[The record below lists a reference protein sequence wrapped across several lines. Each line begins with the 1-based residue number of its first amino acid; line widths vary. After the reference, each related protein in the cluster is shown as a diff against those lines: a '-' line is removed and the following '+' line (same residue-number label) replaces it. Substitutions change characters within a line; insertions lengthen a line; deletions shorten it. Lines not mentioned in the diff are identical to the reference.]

1 MAYTYDDFV
10 KAANQSGLMGQFS
23 QDDLNLAQKYPEFG
37 LSVLSLKKDYNN
49 AATAEQR
56 LLANQ
61 AANELRKSYGNY
73 SGGADGGSF
82 RLESKLNRRS
92 DDLLD
97 QLGSF
102 GSFSYDEAPAYENAF
117 AQQQKDLLDR
127 ILNREDFSWSK
138 ETDPQ
143 WSSYKKSY
151 LREGDRAT
159 ANALAQASAASGG
172 RPSSYAVNAATQ
184 AGDYYATKLNDVIP
198 TLYQQAYERYLD
210 EYNMKLK
217 DLNAV
222 NQQEQ
227 LDYAKYLDR
236 LGQFNTDRGFAYQ
249 NYADDY
255 DRLRSQ
261 LADVQGQDQIDY
273 ARYLDETSRQQ
284 TAQDSIRSQV
294 DAILAAGGSP
304 SANLVSESGYSSE
317 YVKAL
322 EDAYRKQEAEKAAKK
337 SGSGGGSTRRS
348 GGTSGGNTTDGNE
361 SGLDYQGLFEAA
373 KKSGNPKSWLAQK
386 ANYQKFGFTSSS
398 GLYSDYET
406 WLENGGVSN
415 SSKTMAQGPFI
426 ALLSGFNT
434 SLKNGEGERILSTLD
449 KTWPMMTSE
458 QKAEMQ
464 KLLKQ
469 YGYSYEEG

>member
-82 RLESKLNRRS
+82 RLESKLNRRA
-92 DDLLD
+92 DDLLG
-97 QLGSF
+97 QIGSF
-102 GSFSYDEAPAYENAF
+102 GSFSYDEAPTYENAF

-273 ARYLDETSRQQ
+273 ARYLDEVSRQQ

-337 SGSGGGSTRRS
+337 SGSGGG
-348 GGTSGGNTTDGNE
+348 GTMSLTTAKAMAKEGQFTDAVLNT
-361 SGLDYQGLFEAA
+361 LR
-373 KKSGNPKSWLAQK
+373 K
-386 ANYQKFGFTSSS
+386 AGFTD
-398 GLYSDYET
+398 DYIAQVYGYTGFGTGRDKLGYDEDEGIFT
-406 WLENGGVSN
+406 WNGRRYN
-415 SSKTMAQGPFI
+415 SPE
-426 ALLSGFNT
+426 ALAEDLDRANLTDAEKATISRRLKASGFNIT
-434 SLKNGEGERILSTLD
+434 F
-449 KTWPMMTSE
+449 
-458 QKAEMQ
+458 
-464 KLLKQ
+464 
-469 YGYSYEEG
+469 

>member
-49 AATAEQR
+49 ATTAEQR

-82 RLESKLNRRS
+82 HLESKLNRRS

-102 GSFSYDEAPAYENAF
+102 GSFSYGEAPTYENAF

-159 ANALAQASAASGG
+159 ANALAKASAASGG

-217 DLNAV
+217 DLNTV

-273 ARYLDETSRQQ
+273 ARYLDEASRQQ

-337 SGSGGGSTRRS
+337 SGSGGG
-348 GGTSGGNTTDGNE
+348 GTMSLTTAKAMAKEGQFTDTVLNT
-361 SGLDYQGLFEAA
+361 LR
-373 KKSGNPKSWLAQK
+373 K
-386 ANYQKFGFTSSS
+386 AGFTD
-398 GLYSDYET
+398 DYIAQVYGYTGFGTGRDKLGYDEDEGIFT
-406 WLENGGVSN
+406 WNGRRYN
-415 SSKTMAQGPFI
+415 SPE
-426 ALLSGFNT
+426 ALAEDLDRANLTDAEKATISRRLKASGFNIT
-434 SLKNGEGERILSTLD
+434 F
-449 KTWPMMTSE
+449 
-458 QKAEMQ
+458 
-464 KLLKQ
+464 
-469 YGYSYEEG
+469 

>member
-10 KAANQSGLMGQFS
+10 NAANQSGLMGQFS

-49 AATAEQR
+49 ATTAEQR

-82 RLESKLNRRS
+82 RLESKLNRRA

-102 GSFSYDEAPAYENAF
+102 DSFSYGEAPTYENAF

-184 AGDYYATKLNDVIP
+184 AGDYYATKLNDMIP

-249 NYADDY
+249 NYAGDY

-273 ARYLDETSRQQ
+273 ARYLDEVSRQQ
-284 TAQDSIRSQV
+284 TAQDSIRGQV

-337 SGSGGGSTRRS
+337 SSGGG
-348 GGTSGGNTTDGNE
+348 GTMSLTTAKAMAKEGQFTDAVLNT
-361 SGLDYQGLFEAA
+361 LR
-373 KKSGNPKSWLAQK
+373 K
-386 ANYQKFGFTSSS
+386 AGFTD
-398 GLYSDYET
+398 DYIAQVYGYTGFGTGRDKLGYDEDEGIFT
-406 WLENGGVSN
+406 WNGRRYN
-415 SSKTMAQGPFI
+415 SPE
-426 ALLSGFNT
+426 ALAEDLDRANLTDAEKATISRRLKASGFNIT
-434 SLKNGEGERILSTLD
+434 F
-449 KTWPMMTSE
+449 
-458 QKAEMQ
+458 
-464 KLLKQ
+464 
-469 YGYSYEEG
+469 

>member
-49 AATAEQR
+49 ATTAEQR

-102 GSFSYDEAPAYENAF
+102 GSFSYGEAPTYENTF

-322 EDAYRKQEAEKAAKK
+322 EDAYRKQGAEKAAKK
-337 SGSGGGSTRRS
+337 SGSGGGSTMS
-348 GGTSGGNTTDGNE
+348 LTTAKAMAKEGQFTDAVLNT
-361 SGLDYQGLFEAA
+361 LR
-373 KKSGNPKSWLAQK
+373 K
-386 ANYQKFGFTSSS
+386 AGFTD
-398 GLYSDYET
+398 DYIAQVYGYTGFGTGRDKLGYDEDEGIFT
-406 WLENGGVSN
+406 WNGRRYN
-415 SSKTMAQGPFI
+415 SPE
-426 ALLSGFNT
+426 ALAEDLDRANLTDAEKATISRRLKASGFNIT
-434 SLKNGEGERILSTLD
+434 F
-449 KTWPMMTSE
+449 
-458 QKAEMQ
+458 
-464 KLLKQ
+464 
-469 YGYSYEEG
+469 

>member
-49 AATAEQR
+49 ATTAEQR

-82 RLESKLNRRS
+82 RLESKLNRRA
-92 DDLLD
+92 DDLLG
-97 QLGSF
+97 QIGSF

-159 ANALAQASAASGG
+159 ANAVAQASAASGG

-273 ARYLDETSRQQ
+273 ARYLDEASRQQ

-337 SGSGGGSTRRS
+337 SGSGGG
-348 GGTSGGNTTDGNE
+348 GTMSLTTAKAMAKEGQFTDTVLNT
-361 SGLDYQGLFEAA
+361 LR
-373 KKSGNPKSWLAQK
+373 K
-386 ANYQKFGFTSSS
+386 AGFTD
-398 GLYSDYET
+398 DYIAQVYGYTGFGTGRDKLGYDEDEGIFT
-406 WLENGGVSN
+406 WNGRRYN
-415 SSKTMAQGPFI
+415 SPE
-426 ALLSGFNT
+426 ALAEDLDRANLTDAEKATISRRLKASGFNIT
-434 SLKNGEGERILSTLD
+434 F
-449 KTWPMMTSE
+449 
-458 QKAEMQ
+458 
-464 KLLKQ
+464 
-469 YGYSYEEG
+469 

>member
-49 AATAEQR
+49 ATTAEQR

-102 GSFSYDEAPAYENAF
+102 GSFSYGEAPTYENTF

-172 RPSSYAVNAATQ
+172 RPSSHAVNAATQ

-217 DLNAV
+217 DLNTV

-273 ARYLDETSRQQ
+273 ARYLDEASRRQ

-337 SGSGGGSTRRS
+337 SGSGGGVAMSLTTAKAMAKE
-348 GGTSGGNTTDGNE
+348 GQFTDTVLNT
-361 SGLDYQGLFEAA
+361 LR
-373 KKSGNPKSWLAQK
+373 K
-386 ANYQKFGFTSSS
+386 AGFTD
-398 GLYSDYET
+398 DYIAQVYGYTGFGTGRDKLGYDEDEGIFT
-406 WLENGGVSN
+406 WNGRRYN
-415 SSKTMAQGPFI
+415 SPE
-426 ALLSGFNT
+426 ALAEDLDRANLTDAEKATISRRLKASGFNIT
-434 SLKNGEGERILSTLD
+434 F
-449 KTWPMMTSE
+449 
-458 QKAEMQ
+458 
-464 KLLKQ
+464 
-469 YGYSYEEG
+469 

>member
-10 KAANQSGLMGQFS
+10 KAANQSGMMGQFS

-82 RLESKLNRRS
+82 RLESKLNRRA
-92 DDLLD
+92 DDLLG
-97 QLGSF
+97 QIGSF
-102 GSFSYDEAPAYENAF
+102 GSFSYDEAPTYENAF
-117 AQQQKDLLDR
+117 AQQQKDLLNR

-172 RPSSYAVNAATQ
+172 RPSSHAVNAATQ

-217 DLNAV
+217 DLNTV

-273 ARYLDETSRQQ
+273 ARYLDEVSRQQ

-337 SGSGGGSTRRS
+337 SGSGGG
-348 GGTSGGNTTDGNE
+348 GTMSLTTAKAMAKEGQFTDTVLNT
-361 SGLDYQGLFEAA
+361 LR
-373 KKSGNPKSWLAQK
+373 K
-386 ANYQKFGFTSSS
+386 AGFTD
-398 GLYSDYET
+398 DYIAQVYGYTGFGTGRDKLGYDEDEGIFT
-406 WLENGGVSN
+406 WNGRRYN
-415 SSKTMAQGPFI
+415 SPE
-426 ALLSGFNT
+426 ALAEDLDRANLTDAEKATISRRLKASGFNIT
-434 SLKNGEGERILSTLD
+434 F
-449 KTWPMMTSE
+449 
-458 QKAEMQ
+458 
-464 KLLKQ
+464 
-469 YGYSYEEG
+469 

>member
-82 RLESKLNRRS
+82 RLESKLNRRA

-97 QLGSF
+97 QIGSF
-102 GSFSYDEAPAYENAF
+102 GSFSYDEAPTYENAF

-273 ARYLDETSRQQ
+273 ARYLDEVSRQQ

-337 SGSGGGSTRRS
+337 SGSGGG
-348 GGTSGGNTTDGNE
+348 GTMSLTTAKAMAKEGQFTDTVLNT
-361 SGLDYQGLFEAA
+361 LR
-373 KKSGNPKSWLAQK
+373 K
-386 ANYQKFGFTSSS
+386 AGFTD
-398 GLYSDYET
+398 DYIAQVYGYTGFGTGRDKLGYDEDEGIFT
-406 WLENGGVSN
+406 WNGRRYN
-415 SSKTMAQGPFI
+415 SPEALAEDLDRANLTDAEKTTISRRLKA
-426 ALLSGFNT
+426 SGFNIT
-434 SLKNGEGERILSTLD
+434 F
-449 KTWPMMTSE
+449 
-458 QKAEMQ
+458 
-464 KLLKQ
+464 
-469 YGYSYEEG
+469 

>member
-10 KAANQSGLMGQFS
+10 NAANQSGLMGQFS

-49 AATAEQR
+49 ATTAEQR

-82 RLESKLNRRS
+82 RLESKLNRRA

-102 GSFSYDEAPAYENAF
+102 DSFSYGEAPTYENAF

-184 AGDYYATKLNDVIP
+184 AGDYYATKLNDMIP

-273 ARYLDETSRQQ
+273 ARYLDEVSRQQ

-337 SGSGGGSTRRS
+337 SSSGGG
-348 GGTSGGNTTDGNE
+348 GTMSLTTAKAMAKEGQFTDAVLNT
-361 SGLDYQGLFEAA
+361 LR
-373 KKSGNPKSWLAQK
+373 K
-386 ANYQKFGFTSSS
+386 AGFTD
-398 GLYSDYET
+398 DYIAQVYGYTGFGTGRDKLGYDEDEGIFT
-406 WLENGGVSN
+406 WNGRRYN
-415 SSKTMAQGPFI
+415 SPE
-426 ALLSGFNT
+426 ALAEDLDRANLTDAEKATISRKLKASGFNIT
-434 SLKNGEGERILSTLD
+434 F
-449 KTWPMMTSE
+449 
-458 QKAEMQ
+458 
-464 KLLKQ
+464 
-469 YGYSYEEG
+469 

>member
-82 RLESKLNRRS
+82 RLESKLNRRA
-92 DDLLD
+92 DDLLG
-97 QLGSF
+97 QIGSF
-102 GSFSYDEAPAYENAF
+102 GSFSYDEAPTYENAF

-217 DLNAV
+217 DLNTV

-273 ARYLDETSRQQ
+273 ARYLDEVSRQQ

-337 SGSGGGSTRRS
+337 SGSGGG
-348 GGTSGGNTTDGNE
+348 GTMSLTTAKEMAKEGQFTDTVLNT
-361 SGLDYQGLFEAA
+361 LR
-373 KKSGNPKSWLAQK
+373 K
-386 ANYQKFGFTSSS
+386 AGFTD
-398 GLYSDYET
+398 DYIAQVYGYTGFGTGRDKLGYDEDEGIFT
-406 WLENGGVSN
+406 WNGRRYN
-415 SSKTMAQGPFI
+415 SPE
-426 ALLSGFNT
+426 ALAEDLDRANLTDAEKATISRRLKASGFNIT
-434 SLKNGEGERILSTLD
+434 F
-449 KTWPMMTSE
+449 
-458 QKAEMQ
+458 
-464 KLLKQ
+464 
-469 YGYSYEEG
+469 

>member
-49 AATAEQR
+49 ATTAEQR

-82 RLESKLNRRS
+82 RLESKLNRRA

-102 GSFSYDEAPAYENAF
+102 GSFSYGEAPTYENTF

-159 ANALAQASAASGG
+159 ANALAKASAASGG
-172 RPSSYAVNAATQ
+172 RPSSHAVNAATQ

-217 DLNAV
+217 DLNTV

-273 ARYLDETSRQQ
+273 ARYLDEVSRQQ

-337 SGSGGGSTRRS
+337 SGSGGG
-348 GGTSGGNTTDGNE
+348 GTMSLTTAKEMAKEGQFTDAVLNT
-361 SGLDYQGLFEAA
+361 LR
-373 KKSGNPKSWLAQK
+373 K
-386 ANYQKFGFTSSS
+386 AGFTD
-398 GLYSDYET
+398 DYIAQVYGYTGFGTGRDKLSYDEDEGIFT
-406 WLENGGVSN
+406 WNGRRYNSPEALAEDLDRANLTDAEKATISRRLE
-415 SSKTMAQGPFI
+415 A
-426 ALLSGFNT
+426 SGFN
-434 SLKNGEGERILSTLD
+434 
-449 KTWPMMTSE
+449 MTF
-458 QKAEMQ
+458 
-464 KLLKQ
+464 
-469 YGYSYEEG
+469 

>member
-49 AATAEQR
+49 ATTAEQR

-92 DDLLD
+92 DDLLG
-97 QLGSF
+97 QIGSF
-102 GSFSYDEAPAYENAF
+102 GSFSYDEAPTYENAF

-172 RPSSYAVNAATQ
+172 RPSSHAVNAATQ

-217 DLNAV
+217 DLNTV

-273 ARYLDETSRQQ
+273 ARYLDEVSRQQ

-337 SGSGGGSTRRS
+337 SGSGGGTMSLTTAKAMAKE
-348 GGTSGGNTTDGNE
+348 GQFTDTVLNT
-361 SGLDYQGLFEAA
+361 LR
-373 KKSGNPKSWLAQK
+373 K
-386 ANYQKFGFTSSS
+386 AGFTD
-398 GLYSDYET
+398 DYIAQVYGYTGFGTGRDKLGYDEDEGIFT
-406 WLENGGVSN
+406 WNGRRYN
-415 SSKTMAQGPFI
+415 SPE
-426 ALLSGFNT
+426 ALAEDLDRANLTDAEKATISRRLKASGFNIT
-434 SLKNGEGERILSTLD
+434 F
-449 KTWPMMTSE
+449 
-458 QKAEMQ
+458 
-464 KLLKQ
+464 
-469 YGYSYEEG
+469 

>member
-49 AATAEQR
+49 ATTAEQR

-102 GSFSYDEAPAYENAF
+102 GSFSYGEAPTYENAF

-184 AGDYYATKLNDVIP
+184 AGDYYATKLNDMIP

-273 ARYLDETSRQQ
+273 ARYLDEVSRQQ

-337 SGSGGGSTRRS
+337 SSSGGG
-348 GGTSGGNTTDGNE
+348 GTMSLTTAKAMAKEGQFTDAVLNT
-361 SGLDYQGLFEAA
+361 LR
-373 KKSGNPKSWLAQK
+373 K
-386 ANYQKFGFTSSS
+386 AGFTD
-398 GLYSDYET
+398 DYIAQVYGYTGFGTGRDKLGYDEDEGIFT
-406 WLENGGVSN
+406 WNGRRYN
-415 SSKTMAQGPFI
+415 SPE
-426 ALLSGFNT
+426 ALAEDLDRANLTDAEKATISRRLKASGFNIT
-434 SLKNGEGERILSTLD
+434 F
-449 KTWPMMTSE
+449 
-458 QKAEMQ
+458 
-464 KLLKQ
+464 
-469 YGYSYEEG
+469 

>member
-10 KAANQSGLMGQFS
+10 NAANQSGLMGQFS

-49 AATAEQR
+49 ATTAEQR

-73 SGGADGGSF
+73 SGGADGSSF
-82 RLESKLNRRS
+82 RLESKLNRRA

-102 GSFSYDEAPAYENAF
+102 GSFSYDEAPTYENAF

-127 ILNREDFSWSK
+127 ILNREDFAWSK

-159 ANALAQASAASGG
+159 ANALAKVSAASGG

-184 AGDYYATKLNDVIP
+184 AGDYYATKLNDMIP

-273 ARYLDETSRQQ
+273 ARYLDEVSRQQ
-284 TAQDSIRSQV
+284 TAQDSIRGQV

-337 SGSGGGSTRRS
+337 SGSGGG
-348 GGTSGGNTTDGNE
+348 GTMSLTTAKAMAKEGQFTDAVLNT
-361 SGLDYQGLFEAA
+361 LR
-373 KKSGNPKSWLAQK
+373 K
-386 ANYQKFGFTSSS
+386 AGFTD
-398 GLYSDYET
+398 DYIAQVYGYTGFGTGRDKLGYDEDEGIFT
-406 WLENGGVSN
+406 WNGRRYN
-415 SSKTMAQGPFI
+415 SPE
-426 ALLSGFNT
+426 ALAEDLDRANLTDAEKATISRRLKASGFNIT
-434 SLKNGEGERILSTLD
+434 F
-449 KTWPMMTSE
+449 
-458 QKAEMQ
+458 
-464 KLLKQ
+464 
-469 YGYSYEEG
+469 

>member
-49 AATAEQR
+49 ATTAEQR

-82 RLESKLNRRS
+82 RLESKLNRRA
-92 DDLLD
+92 DDLLG
-97 QLGSF
+97 QIGSF
-102 GSFSYDEAPAYENAF
+102 GSFSYDEAPTYENTF

-172 RPSSYAVNAATQ
+172 RPSSHAVNAATQ

-273 ARYLDETSRQQ
+273 ARYLDEVSRQQ

-337 SGSGGGSTRRS
+337 SGSGGG
-348 GGTSGGNTTDGNE
+348 GTMSLTTAKAMAKEGQFTDTVLNT
-361 SGLDYQGLFEAA
+361 LR
-373 KKSGNPKSWLAQK
+373 K
-386 ANYQKFGFTSSS
+386 AGFTD
-398 GLYSDYET
+398 DYIAQVYGYTGFGTGRDKLGYDEDEGIFT
-406 WLENGGVSN
+406 WNGRRYN
-415 SSKTMAQGPFI
+415 SPE
-426 ALLSGFNT
+426 ALAEDLDRANLTDAEKATISRRLKASGFNIT
-434 SLKNGEGERILSTLD
+434 F
-449 KTWPMMTSE
+449 
-458 QKAEMQ
+458 
-464 KLLKQ
+464 
-469 YGYSYEEG
+469 

>member
-10 KAANQSGLMGQFS
+10 NAANQSGLMGQFS

-49 AATAEQR
+49 ATTAEQR

-102 GSFSYDEAPAYENAF
+102 GSFSYDEAPTYENTF

-159 ANALAQASAASGG
+159 ANALAKASAASGG
-172 RPSSYAVNAATQ
+172 RPSSYAVNVATQ

-217 DLNAV
+217 DLNAI

-273 ARYLDETSRQQ
+273 ARYLDEVSRQQ
-284 TAQDSIRSQV
+284 TAQDSIRGQV

-337 SGSGGGSTRRS
+337 SGSGGG
-348 GGTSGGNTTDGNE
+348 GTMSLTTAKAMAKEGQFTDTVLNT
-361 SGLDYQGLFEAA
+361 LR
-373 KKSGNPKSWLAQK
+373 K
-386 ANYQKFGFTSSS
+386 AGFTD
-398 GLYSDYET
+398 DYIAQVYGYTGFGTGRDKLGYDEDEGIFT
-406 WLENGGVSN
+406 WNGRRYN
-415 SSKTMAQGPFI
+415 SPEALAEDLDRANLTDAEKASI
-426 ALLSGFNT
+426 ARRLKASGFNIT
-434 SLKNGEGERILSTLD
+434 F
-449 KTWPMMTSE
+449 
-458 QKAEMQ
+458 
-464 KLLKQ
+464 
-469 YGYSYEEG
+469 

>member
-10 KAANQSGLMGQFS
+10 NAANQSGLMGQFS

-49 AATAEQR
+49 ATTAEQR

-82 RLESKLNRRS
+82 RLESKLNRRA

-97 QLGSF
+97 RLGSF
-102 GSFSYDEAPAYENAF
+102 GSFSYDEAPTYENAF

-127 ILNREDFSWSK
+127 ILNREDFAWSK

-159 ANALAQASAASGG
+159 ANALAKASAASGG
-172 RPSSYAVNAATQ
+172 RPSSYAANAATQ

-273 ARYLDETSRQQ
+273 ARYLDEVSRQQ
-284 TAQDSIRSQV
+284 TAQDSIRGQV

-337 SGSGGGSTRRS
+337 SGSGGG
-348 GGTSGGNTTDGNE
+348 GTMSLTTAKAMAKEGQFTDAVLNT
-361 SGLDYQGLFEAA
+361 LR
-373 KKSGNPKSWLAQK
+373 K
-386 ANYQKFGFTSSS
+386 AGFTD
-398 GLYSDYET
+398 DYIAQVYGYTGFGTGRDKLGYDEDEGIFT
-406 WLENGGVSN
+406 WNGRRYN
-415 SSKTMAQGPFI
+415 SPEALAEDLDRANLTDAEKASI
-426 ALLSGFNT
+426 ARRLKASGFNIT
-434 SLKNGEGERILSTLD
+434 F
-449 KTWPMMTSE
+449 
-458 QKAEMQ
+458 
-464 KLLKQ
+464 
-469 YGYSYEEG
+469 

>member
-49 AATAEQR
+49 ATTAEQR

-102 GSFSYDEAPAYENAF
+102 GSFSYDEAPTYENTF

-172 RPSSYAVNAATQ
+172 RPSSHAVNAATQ

-217 DLNAV
+217 DLNTV

-273 ARYLDETSRQQ
+273 ARYLDEASRQQ

-337 SGSGGGSTRRS
+337 SGSGGG
-348 GGTSGGNTTDGNE
+348 GTMSLTTAKAMAEEGQFTDTVLNT
-361 SGLDYQGLFEAA
+361 LR
-373 KKSGNPKSWLAQK
+373 K
-386 ANYQKFGFTSSS
+386 AGFTD
-398 GLYSDYET
+398 DYIAQVYGYTGFGPGRDKLGYDEDEGIFT
-406 WLENGGVSN
+406 WNGRRYNSPEALAEDLDRANLTDAEKATISRRLE
-415 SSKTMAQGPFI
+415 A
-426 ALLSGFNT
+426 SGFNIT
-434 SLKNGEGERILSTLD
+434 S
-449 KTWPMMTSE
+449 
-458 QKAEMQ
+458 
-464 KLLKQ
+464 
-469 YGYSYEEG
+469 

>member
-82 RLESKLNRRS
+82 RLESKLNRRA
-92 DDLLD
+92 DDLLG
-97 QLGSF
+97 QIGSF
-102 GSFSYDEAPAYENAF
+102 GSFSYDEAPTYENAF

-273 ARYLDETSRQQ
+273 ARYLDEVSRQQ

-337 SGSGGGSTRRS
+337 SGSGGG
-348 GGTSGGNTTDGNE
+348 GTMSLTTAKAMAKEGQFTDTVLNT
-361 SGLDYQGLFEAA
+361 LR
-373 KKSGNPKSWLAQK
+373 K
-386 ANYQKFGFTSSS
+386 AGFTD
-398 GLYSDYET
+398 DYIAQVYGYTGFGTGRDKLGYDEDEGIFT
-406 WLENGGVSN
+406 WNGRRYN
-415 SSKTMAQGPFI
+415 SPE
-426 ALLSGFNT
+426 ALAEDLDRANLTDAEKATISRRLKASGFNIT
-434 SLKNGEGERILSTLD
+434 F
-449 KTWPMMTSE
+449 
-458 QKAEMQ
+458 
-464 KLLKQ
+464 
-469 YGYSYEEG
+469 

>member
-82 RLESKLNRRS
+82 RLESKLNRRA

-97 QLGSF
+97 QIGSF
-102 GSFSYDEAPAYENAF
+102 GSFSYGEAPTYENTF

-159 ANALAQASAASGG
+159 ANALAKASAASGG

-217 DLNAV
+217 DLNTV

-236 LGQFNTDRGFAYQ
+236 LGQFNTDRGFAYR

-273 ARYLDETSRQQ
+273 ARYLDEASRQQ

-337 SGSGGGSTRRS
+337 SGSGGG
-348 GGTSGGNTTDGNE
+348 GTMSLTTAKAMAKEGQFTDTVLNT
-361 SGLDYQGLFEAA
+361 LR
-373 KKSGNPKSWLAQK
+373 K
-386 ANYQKFGFTSSS
+386 AGFTD
-398 GLYSDYET
+398 DYIAQVYGYTGFGTGRDKLGYDEDEGIFT
-406 WLENGGVSN
+406 WNGRRYN
-415 SSKTMAQGPFI
+415 SPE
-426 ALLSGFNT
+426 ALAEDLDRANLTDAEKATISRRLKASGFNIT
-434 SLKNGEGERILSTLD
+434 F
-449 KTWPMMTSE
+449 
-458 QKAEMQ
+458 
-464 KLLKQ
+464 
-469 YGYSYEEG
+469 

>member
-49 AATAEQR
+49 ATTAEQR

-73 SGGADGGSF
+73 SGGVDGGSF

-102 GSFSYDEAPAYENAF
+102 GSFSYGEAPTYENTF

-159 ANALAQASAASGG
+159 ANALAKASAASGG

-217 DLNAV
+217 DLNTV

-273 ARYLDETSRQQ
+273 ARYLDEVSRQQ

-337 SGSGGGSTRRS
+337 SGSGGG
-348 GGTSGGNTTDGNE
+348 GTMSLTTAKAMAKEGQFTDTVLNT
-361 SGLDYQGLFEAA
+361 LR
-373 KKSGNPKSWLAQK
+373 K
-386 ANYQKFGFTSSS
+386 AGFTD
-398 GLYSDYET
+398 DYIAQVYGYTGFGTGRDKLGYDEDEGIFT
-406 WLENGGVSN
+406 WNGRRYN
-415 SSKTMAQGPFI
+415 SPE
-426 ALLSGFNT
+426 ALAEDLDRANLTDAEKATISRRLKASGFNIT
-434 SLKNGEGERILSTLD
+434 S
-449 KTWPMMTSE
+449 
-458 QKAEMQ
+458 
-464 KLLKQ
+464 
-469 YGYSYEEG
+469 

>member
-49 AATAEQR
+49 ATTAEQR

-102 GSFSYDEAPAYENAF
+102 GSFSYGEAPTYENTF

-217 DLNAV
+217 DLNTV

-273 ARYLDETSRQQ
+273 ARYLDEASRQQ

-337 SGSGGGSTRRS
+337 SGSGGG
-348 GGTSGGNTTDGNE
+348 GTMSLTTAKAMAKEGQFTDAVLNT
-361 SGLDYQGLFEAA
+361 LR
-373 KKSGNPKSWLAQK
+373 K
-386 ANYQKFGFTSSS
+386 AGFTD
-398 GLYSDYET
+398 DYIAQVYGYTGFGTGRDKLGYDEDEGIFT
-406 WLENGGVSN
+406 WNGRRYN
-415 SSKTMAQGPFI
+415 SPE
-426 ALLSGFNT
+426 ALAEDLDRANLTDAEKATISRRLKASGFNIT
-434 SLKNGEGERILSTLD
+434 F
-449 KTWPMMTSE
+449 
-458 QKAEMQ
+458 
-464 KLLKQ
+464 
-469 YGYSYEEG
+469 

>member
-102 GSFSYDEAPAYENAF
+102 GSFSYDEAPTYENTF

-172 RPSSYAVNAATQ
+172 RPSSHAVNAATQ

-217 DLNAV
+217 DLNTV

-273 ARYLDETSRQQ
+273 ARYLDEASRQQ

-337 SGSGGGSTRRS
+337 SGSGGG
-348 GGTSGGNTTDGNE
+348 GTMSLTTAKAMAKEGQFTDTVLNT
-361 SGLDYQGLFEAA
+361 LR
-373 KKSGNPKSWLAQK
+373 K
-386 ANYQKFGFTSSS
+386 AGFTD
-398 GLYSDYET
+398 DYIAQVYGYTGFGTGRDKLGYDEDEGIFT
-406 WLENGGVSN
+406 WNGRRYN
-415 SSKTMAQGPFI
+415 SPE
-426 ALLSGFNT
+426 ALAEDLDRANLTDAEKATISRRLKASGFNIT
-434 SLKNGEGERILSTLD
+434 F
-449 KTWPMMTSE
+449 
-458 QKAEMQ
+458 
-464 KLLKQ
+464 
-469 YGYSYEEG
+469 

>member
-49 AATAEQR
+49 ATTAEQR

-102 GSFSYDEAPAYENAF
+102 GSFSYGEAPTYENTF

-172 RPSSYAVNAATQ
+172 RPSSHAVNAATQ

-217 DLNAV
+217 DLNTV

-273 ARYLDETSRQQ
+273 ARYLDEASRQQ

-337 SGSGGGSTRRS
+337 SGSGGG
-348 GGTSGGNTTDGNE
+348 GTMSLTTAKAMAKEGQFTDTVLNT
-361 SGLDYQGLFEAA
+361 LR
-373 KKSGNPKSWLAQK
+373 K
-386 ANYQKFGFTSSS
+386 AGFTD
-398 GLYSDYET
+398 DYIAQVYGYTGFGTGRDKLGYDEDEGIFT
-406 WLENGGVSN
+406 WNGRRYN
-415 SSKTMAQGPFI
+415 SPE
-426 ALLSGFNT
+426 ALAEDLDRANLTDAEKATISRRLKASGFNIT
-434 SLKNGEGERILSTLD
+434 S
-449 KTWPMMTSE
+449 
-458 QKAEMQ
+458 
-464 KLLKQ
+464 
-469 YGYSYEEG
+469 

>member
-49 AATAEQR
+49 ATTAEQR

-102 GSFSYDEAPAYENAF
+102 GSFSYGEAPTYENTF

-159 ANALAQASAASGG
+159 ANALAKASAASGG

-217 DLNAV
+217 DLNTV

-261 LADVQGQDQIDY
+261 LADVQGQGQIDY
-273 ARYLDETSRQQ
+273 ARYLDEVSRQQ

-337 SGSGGGSTRRS
+337 SGSGGG
-348 GGTSGGNTTDGNE
+348 GTMSLTTAKAMAKEGQFTDTVLNT
-361 SGLDYQGLFEAA
+361 LR
-373 KKSGNPKSWLAQK
+373 K
-386 ANYQKFGFTSSS
+386 AGFTD
-398 GLYSDYET
+398 DYIAQVYGYTGFGTGRDKLGYDEDEGIFT
-406 WLENGGVSN
+406 WNGRRYN
-415 SSKTMAQGPFI
+415 SPE
-426 ALLSGFNT
+426 ALAEDLDRANLTDAEKATISRRLKASGFNIT
-434 SLKNGEGERILSTLD
+434 F
-449 KTWPMMTSE
+449 
-458 QKAEMQ
+458 
-464 KLLKQ
+464 
-469 YGYSYEEG
+469 

>member
-37 LSVLSLKKDYNN
+37 MSVLSLKKDYNN

-82 RLESKLNRRS
+82 RLESKLNRRA
-92 DDLLD
+92 DDLLG
-97 QLGSF
+97 QIGSF
-102 GSFSYDEAPAYENAF
+102 GSFSYDEAPTYENAF

-217 DLNAV
+217 DLNTV

-273 ARYLDETSRQQ
+273 ARYLDEVSRQQ

-337 SGSGGGSTRRS
+337 SGSGGG
-348 GGTSGGNTTDGNE
+348 GTMSLTTAKAMAKEGQFTDTVLNT
-361 SGLDYQGLFEAA
+361 LR
-373 KKSGNPKSWLAQK
+373 K
-386 ANYQKFGFTSSS
+386 AGFTD
-398 GLYSDYET
+398 DYIAQVYGYTGFGTGRDKLGYDEDEGIFT
-406 WLENGGVSN
+406 WNGRRYN
-415 SSKTMAQGPFI
+415 SPEALAEDLDRANLTDAEKATI
-426 ALLSGFNT
+426 ARRLKASGFNIT
-434 SLKNGEGERILSTLD
+434 F
-449 KTWPMMTSE
+449 
-458 QKAEMQ
+458 
-464 KLLKQ
+464 
-469 YGYSYEEG
+469 

>member
-102 GSFSYDEAPAYENAF
+102 GSFSYGEAPTYENTF

-159 ANALAQASAASGG
+159 ANALAKASAASGG

-217 DLNAV
+217 DLNAI

-227 LDYAKYLDR
+227 MDYAKYLDR

-273 ARYLDETSRQQ
+273 ARYLDEASRQQ

-322 EDAYRKQEAEKAAKK
+322 EDAYRKQEAEKVTKK
-337 SGSGGGSTRRS
+337 SGSGGG
-348 GGTSGGNTTDGNE
+348 GTMSLTTAKAMAKEGQFTDTVLNT
-361 SGLDYQGLFEAA
+361 LR
-373 KKSGNPKSWLAQK
+373 K
-386 ANYQKFGFTSSS
+386 AGFTD
-398 GLYSDYET
+398 DYIAQVYGYTGFGTGRDKLGYDEDEGIFT
-406 WLENGGVSN
+406 WNGRRYN
-415 SSKTMAQGPFI
+415 SPE
-426 ALLSGFNT
+426 ALAEDLDRANLTDAEKATISRRLKASGFNIT
-434 SLKNGEGERILSTLD
+434 F
-449 KTWPMMTSE
+449 
-458 QKAEMQ
+458 
-464 KLLKQ
+464 
-469 YGYSYEEG
+469 

>member
-10 KAANQSGLMGQFS
+10 NAANQSGLMGQFS

-49 AATAEQR
+49 ATTAEQR

-82 RLESKLNRRS
+82 RLESKLNRRA

-102 GSFSYDEAPAYENAF
+102 GSFSYDEAPTYENAF

-159 ANALAQASAASGG
+159 ANALAKASAASGG

-184 AGDYYATKLNDVIP
+184 AGDYYATKLNDMIP

-273 ARYLDETSRQQ
+273 ARYLDEVSRQQ
-284 TAQDSIRSQV
+284 TAQDSIRGQV

-337 SGSGGGSTRRS
+337 SGSGV
-348 GGTSGGNTTDGNE
+348 GGTMSLTTAKAMAKEGQFTDAVLNT
-361 SGLDYQGLFEAA
+361 LR
-373 KKSGNPKSWLAQK
+373 K
-386 ANYQKFGFTSSS
+386 AGFTD
-398 GLYSDYET
+398 DYIAQVYGYTGFGTGRDKLGYDEDEGIFT
-406 WLENGGVSN
+406 WNGRRYN
-415 SSKTMAQGPFI
+415 SPEALAEDLDRANLTDAEKATI
-426 ALLSGFNT
+426 ARRLKASGFNIT
-434 SLKNGEGERILSTLD
+434 F
-449 KTWPMMTSE
+449 
-458 QKAEMQ
+458 
-464 KLLKQ
+464 
-469 YGYSYEEG
+469 

>member
-82 RLESKLNRRS
+82 RLESKLNRRA
-92 DDLLD
+92 DDLLG
-97 QLGSF
+97 QIGSF

-184 AGDYYATKLNDVIP
+184 AGDYYAAKLNDVIP

-273 ARYLDETSRQQ
+273 ARYLDEVSRQQ

-337 SGSGGGSTRRS
+337 SGSGGG
-348 GGTSGGNTTDGNE
+348 GTMSLTTAKAMAKEGQFTDTVLNT
-361 SGLDYQGLFEAA
+361 LR
-373 KKSGNPKSWLAQK
+373 K
-386 ANYQKFGFTSSS
+386 AGFTD
-398 GLYSDYET
+398 DYIAQVYGYTGFGTGRDKLGYDEDEGIFT
-406 WLENGGVSN
+406 WNGRRYN
-415 SSKTMAQGPFI
+415 SPE
-426 ALLSGFNT
+426 ALAEDLDRANLTDAEKATISRRLKASGFNIT
-434 SLKNGEGERILSTLD
+434 F
-449 KTWPMMTSE
+449 
-458 QKAEMQ
+458 
-464 KLLKQ
+464 
-469 YGYSYEEG
+469 

>member
-23 QDDLNLAQKYPEFG
+23 QDDLNLAQKYPEFV

-49 AATAEQR
+49 ATTAEQR

-102 GSFSYDEAPAYENAF
+102 GSFSYGEAPTYENTF

-273 ARYLDETSRQQ
+273 ARYLDEVSRQQ

-337 SGSGGGSTRRS
+337 SGSGGG
-348 GGTSGGNTTDGNE
+348 GTMSLTTAKAMAKEGQFTDTVLNT
-361 SGLDYQGLFEAA
+361 LR
-373 KKSGNPKSWLAQK
+373 K
-386 ANYQKFGFTSSS
+386 AGFTD
-398 GLYSDYET
+398 DYIAQVYGYTGFGTGRDKLGYDEDEGIFT
-406 WLENGGVSN
+406 WNGRRYN
-415 SSKTMAQGPFI
+415 SPE
-426 ALLSGFNT
+426 ALAEDLDRANLTDAEKATISRRLKASGFNIT
-434 SLKNGEGERILSTLD
+434 F
-449 KTWPMMTSE
+449 
-458 QKAEMQ
+458 
-464 KLLKQ
+464 
-469 YGYSYEEG
+469 

>member
-97 QLGSF
+97 QIGSF
-102 GSFSYDEAPAYENAF
+102 GSFSYDEAPTYENAF

-273 ARYLDETSRQQ
+273 ARYLDEVSRQQ

-294 DAILAAGGSP
+294 DAILTAGGSP

-337 SGSGGGSTRRS
+337 SGSGGG
-348 GGTSGGNTTDGNE
+348 GTMSLTTAKEMAKEGQFTDTVLNT
-361 SGLDYQGLFEAA
+361 LR
-373 KKSGNPKSWLAQK
+373 K
-386 ANYQKFGFTSSS
+386 AGFTD
-398 GLYSDYET
+398 DYIAQVYGYTGFGTGRDKLGYDEDEGIFT
-406 WLENGGVSN
+406 WNGRRYN
-415 SSKTMAQGPFI
+415 SPE
-426 ALLSGFNT
+426 ALAEDLDRANLTDAEKATISRRLKASGFNIT
-434 SLKNGEGERILSTLD
+434 S
-449 KTWPMMTSE
+449 
-458 QKAEMQ
+458 
-464 KLLKQ
+464 
-469 YGYSYEEG
+469 

>member
-82 RLESKLNRRS
+82 CLESKLNRRA
-92 DDLLD
+92 DDLLG
-97 QLGSF
+97 QIGSF
-102 GSFSYDEAPAYENAF
+102 GSFSYDEAPTYENAF

-217 DLNAV
+217 DLNTV

-273 ARYLDETSRQQ
+273 ARYLDEVSRQQ

-337 SGSGGGSTRRS
+337 SGSGGG
-348 GGTSGGNTTDGNE
+348 GTMSLTTAKAMAKEGQFTDAVLNT
-361 SGLDYQGLFEAA
+361 LR
-373 KKSGNPKSWLAQK
+373 K
-386 ANYQKFGFTSSS
+386 AGFTD
-398 GLYSDYET
+398 DYIAQVYGYTGFGTGRDKLGYDEDEGIFT
-406 WLENGGVSN
+406 WNGRRYN
-415 SSKTMAQGPFI
+415 SPE
-426 ALLSGFNT
+426 ALAEDLDRANLTDAEKATISRRLKASGFNIT
-434 SLKNGEGERILSTLD
+434 F
-449 KTWPMMTSE
+449 
-458 QKAEMQ
+458 
-464 KLLKQ
+464 
-469 YGYSYEEG
+469 

>member
-49 AATAEQR
+49 ATTAEQR

-102 GSFSYDEAPAYENAF
+102 GSFSYGEAPTYENTF

-127 ILNREDFSWSK
+127 ILNREDFSWRK

-159 ANALAQASAASGG
+159 ANALAKASAASGG

-217 DLNAV
+217 DLNTV

-273 ARYLDETSRQQ
+273 ARYLDEASRQQ

-337 SGSGGGSTRRS
+337 SGSGGG
-348 GGTSGGNTTDGNE
+348 GTMSLTTAKAMAKEGQFTDAVLNT
-361 SGLDYQGLFEAA
+361 LR
-373 KKSGNPKSWLAQK
+373 K
-386 ANYQKFGFTSSS
+386 AGFTD
-398 GLYSDYET
+398 DYIAQVYGYTGFGTGRDKLGYDEDEGIFT
-406 WLENGGVSN
+406 WNGRRYN
-415 SSKTMAQGPFI
+415 SPE
-426 ALLSGFNT
+426 ALAEDLDRANLTDAEKATISRRLKASGFNIT
-434 SLKNGEGERILSTLD
+434 F
-449 KTWPMMTSE
+449 
-458 QKAEMQ
+458 
-464 KLLKQ
+464 
-469 YGYSYEEG
+469 

>member
-23 QDDLNLAQKYPEFG
+23 QDDLNLAQKHPEFG

-49 AATAEQR
+49 ATTAEQR

-102 GSFSYDEAPAYENAF
+102 GSFSYGEAPTYENAF
-117 AQQQKDLLDR
+117 AQQQKDLLDC

-159 ANALAQASAASGG
+159 ANALAKASAASGG

-217 DLNAV
+217 DLNAI

-273 ARYLDETSRQQ
+273 ARYLDEVSRQQ

-304 SANLVSESGYSSE
+304 SANLLSESGYSSE

-337 SGSGGGSTRRS
+337 SNSGGGTMSLTTAKAMAKE
-348 GGTSGGNTTDGNE
+348 GQFTDTVLNT
-361 SGLDYQGLFEAA
+361 LR
-373 KKSGNPKSWLAQK
+373 K
-386 ANYQKFGFTSSS
+386 AGFTD
-398 GLYSDYET
+398 DYIAQVYGYTGFGTGRDKLGYDEDEGIFT
-406 WLENGGVSN
+406 WNGRRYN
-415 SSKTMAQGPFI
+415 SPE
-426 ALLSGFNT
+426 ALAEDLDRANLTDAEKATISRRLKASGFNIT
-434 SLKNGEGERILSTLD
+434 F
-449 KTWPMMTSE
+449 
-458 QKAEMQ
+458 
-464 KLLKQ
+464 
-469 YGYSYEEG
+469 

>member
-10 KAANQSGLMGQFS
+10 NAANQSGLMGQFS

-49 AATAEQR
+49 ATTAEQR

-82 RLESKLNRRS
+82 RLESKLNRRA

-97 QLGSF
+97 QLGGF
-102 GSFSYDEAPAYENAF
+102 GSFSYDEAPTYENAF

-127 ILNREDFSWSK
+127 ILNREDFSWNK

-184 AGDYYATKLNDVIP
+184 AGDYYATKLNDMIP

-273 ARYLDETSRQQ
+273 ARYLDEVSRQQ

-337 SGSGGGSTRRS
+337 SSSGGG
-348 GGTSGGNTTDGNE
+348 GTMSLTTAKAMAKEGQFTDAVLNT
-361 SGLDYQGLFEAA
+361 LR
-373 KKSGNPKSWLAQK
+373 K
-386 ANYQKFGFTSSS
+386 AGFTD
-398 GLYSDYET
+398 DYIAQVYGYTGFGTGRDKLGYDEDEGIFT
-406 WLENGGVSN
+406 WNGRRYN
-415 SSKTMAQGPFI
+415 SPE
-426 ALLSGFNT
+426 ALAEDLDRANLTDAEKATISRRLKASGFNIT
-434 SLKNGEGERILSTLD
+434 F
-449 KTWPMMTSE
+449 
-458 QKAEMQ
+458 
-464 KLLKQ
+464 
-469 YGYSYEEG
+469 

>member
-49 AATAEQR
+49 ATTAEQR

-82 RLESKLNRRS
+82 RLESKLNRRA

-102 GSFSYDEAPAYENAF
+102 DSFSYGEAPTYENAF

-184 AGDYYATKLNDVIP
+184 AGDYYATKLNDMIP

-273 ARYLDETSRQQ
+273 ARYLDEVSRQQ
-284 TAQDSIRSQV
+284 TAQDSIRGQV

-337 SGSGGGSTRRS
+337 SSGGG
-348 GGTSGGNTTDGNE
+348 GTMSLTTAKAMAKEGQFTDAVLNT
-361 SGLDYQGLFEAA
+361 LR
-373 KKSGNPKSWLAQK
+373 K
-386 ANYQKFGFTSSS
+386 AGFTD
-398 GLYSDYET
+398 DYIAQVYGYTGFGTGRDKLGYDEDEGIFT
-406 WLENGGVSN
+406 WNGRRYN
-415 SSKTMAQGPFI
+415 SPE
-426 ALLSGFNT
+426 ALAEDLDRANLTDAEKATISRRLKASGFNIT
-434 SLKNGEGERILSTLD
+434 F
-449 KTWPMMTSE
+449 
-458 QKAEMQ
+458 
-464 KLLKQ
+464 
-469 YGYSYEEG
+469 

>member
-49 AATAEQR
+49 ATTAEQR

-102 GSFSYDEAPAYENAF
+102 GSFSYDEAPTYENTF

-172 RPSSYAVNAATQ
+172 RPSSHAVNAATQ

-217 DLNAV
+217 DLNTV

-273 ARYLDETSRQQ
+273 ARYLDEASRRQ

-337 SGSGGGSTRRS
+337 SGSGGG
-348 GGTSGGNTTDGNE
+348 GTMSLTTAKAMAKEGQFTDTVLNT
-361 SGLDYQGLFEAA
+361 LR
-373 KKSGNPKSWLAQK
+373 K
-386 ANYQKFGFTSSS
+386 AGFTDDYIAQV
-398 GLYSDYET
+398 YSYTGFGTGRDKLGYDEDEGIFT
-406 WLENGGVSN
+406 WNGRRYN
-415 SSKTMAQGPFI
+415 SPE
-426 ALLSGFNT
+426 ALAEDLDRANLTDAEKATISRRLKVSGFNIT
-434 SLKNGEGERILSTLD
+434 F
-449 KTWPMMTSE
+449 
-458 QKAEMQ
+458 
-464 KLLKQ
+464 
-469 YGYSYEEG
+469 

>member
-10 KAANQSGLMGQFS
+10 NAANQSGLMGQFS

-49 AATAEQR
+49 ATTAEQR

-82 RLESKLNRRS
+82 RLESKLNRRA

-102 GSFSYDEAPAYENAF
+102 GSFSYGEAPAYENAF

-184 AGDYYATKLNDVIP
+184 AGDYYATKLNDMIP

-273 ARYLDETSRQQ
+273 ARYLDEVSRQQ
-284 TAQDSIRSQV
+284 TAQDSIRGQV

-337 SGSGGGSTRRS
+337 SGSGGG
-348 GGTSGGNTTDGNE
+348 GTMSLTTAKAMAKEGQFTDAVLNT
-361 SGLDYQGLFEAA
+361 LL
-373 KKSGNPKSWLAQK
+373 K
-386 ANYQKFGFTSSS
+386 AGFTD
-398 GLYSDYET
+398 DYI
-406 WLENGGVSN
+406 
-415 SSKTMAQGPFI
+415 AQV
-426 ALLSGFNT
+426 
-434 SLKNGEGERILSTLD
+434 
-449 KTWPMMTSE
+449 
-458 QKAEMQ
+458 
-464 KLLKQ
+464 
-469 YGYSYEEG
+469 YGYTGFGTGRDKLGYDEDEGIFTWNGRRYNSPEALAEDLDRANLTDAEKTTIARRLKASGCNITF